1 MKNLTDMREWQN
13 WNMQL
18 TQNQSPLWIGGSNPL
33 SRTKIEQSQLEFCKN
48 SALAPLAQLVE
59 HWTSWVRPMVGQRIK
74 VRILYPCLN
83 PDVPSSILGWGTI
96 FYDR

>member
-33 SRTKIEQSQLEFCKN
+33 SRTY
-48 SALAPLAQLVE
+48 APVAQLAE
-59 HWTSWVRPMVGQRIK
+59 HETFNLGVVGPIPTR
-74 VRILYPCLN
+74 
-83 PDVPSSILGWGTI
+83 GTI
-96 FYDR
+96 FYNR

>member
-33 SRTKIEQSQLEFCKN
+33 SRTY
-48 SALAPLAQLVE
+48 APVAQLRE
-59 HWTSWVRPMVGQRIK
+59 QRTFNPWVVGLSPTR
-74 VRILYPCLN
+74 
-83 PDVPSSILGWGTI
+83 GTI
-96 FYDR
+96 FLQ

>member
-33 SRTKIEQSQLEFCKN
+33 SRTYASV
-48 SALAPLAQLVE
+48 AQLRE
-59 HWTSWVRPMVGQRIK
+59 QRTFNPWAVGLSPTR
-74 VRILYPCLN
+74 
-83 PDVPSSILGWGTI
+83 GTI
-96 FYDR
+96 FYNR